1 MHEMSVASSVI
12 SIVQE
17 ELAKHSAT
25 RLLLVRVRFGAL
37 ANLVPEAMEFAF
49 EAMTIGT
56 DFEGAK
62 LELAMAPVKLQCG
75 GCGKEFE
82 PQGKELLFAPCP
94 ACGEEAGHHVLA
106 GRELYVEHIEAE

>member
-1 MHEMSVASSVI
+1 
-12 SIVQE
+12 
-17 ELAKHSAT
+17 
-25 RLLLVRVRFGAL
+25 
-37 ANLVPEAMEFAF
+37 
-49 EAMTIGT
+49 
-56 DFEGAK
+56 
-62 LELAMAPVKLQCG
+62 MAPVKLLCG